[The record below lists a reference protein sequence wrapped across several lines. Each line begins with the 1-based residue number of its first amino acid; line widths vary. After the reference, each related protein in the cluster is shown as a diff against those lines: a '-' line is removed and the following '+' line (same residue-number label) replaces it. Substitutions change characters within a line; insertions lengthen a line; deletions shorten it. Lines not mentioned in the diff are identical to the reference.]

1 MNRYGV
7 ICFYKDISI
16 TFHPS
21 PDKLTFYCINF
32 LSNIETI
39 TRSIFTSI
47 NYILYITFFSVK
59 VFMLSLEGSNYD
71 QTLTR
76 QEFSF

>member
-1 MNRYGV
+1 MNRNGV
-7 ICFYKDISI
+7 MCFYKDISF
-16 TFHPS
+16 TFHPT

-47 NYILYITFFSVK
+47 NYIIYIIFFSVK
-59 VFMLSLEGSNYD
+59 RLEGSNYD
-71 QTLTR
+71 QTLSG